1 MWMDI
6 YIYFFFSMI
15 GCPLSLVFANLSMD
29 FNAATLA
36 LIIAVSDCIAI
47 FGVEIPYPRKRTT
60 RAFVKYNWRFSKL
73 ESPSHTVTPKSSI
86 VGYCCTMLYL
96 YPMKYTNYKLLY
108 VLLCI
113 IPPLHP
119 HENPWF
125 DILGQKKLLD
135 HIPSKIS
142 PLTSSTYTMKSP
154 FSMVK

>member
-1 MWMDI
+1 MVWMDI
-6 YIYFFFSMI
+6 YIYIYFYDWLSTFPGFCQSLN
-15 GCPLSLVFANLSMD
+15 GFQSCYTRSHHCRFPLHRYFW
-29 FNAATLA
+29 
-36 LIIAVSDCIAI
+36 
-47 FGVEIPYPRKRTT
+47 VEISYPRERTT

-96 YPMKYTNYKLLY
+96 YPMKYINYKLLY

-135 HIPSKIS
+135 HIPSEIS
-142 PLTSSTYTMKSP
+142 PSTSSTYTMNSL
-154 FSMVK
+154 FSVK